1 MKIALS
7 ITIIIGSLI
16 TNVYAQWKVI
26 AIKPNSQVYVGDQ
39 LLKKGQ
45 EIKHTDKIRF
55 TKADQYVRIYE
66 VGKLPFTLKPGGGK
80 KGLSNELEGQAF
92 AMRVIKKRSLI
103 VRGIQPEQFTPYII
117 MNNTAAKLWCT
128 GTSMNAVDPLKK
140 PRKLLFL
147 EKGKLYFSYKFKSF
161 AQEVTFFYVY
171 KYKGKRVVKPIIF
184 ENKPDYKLLKFNP
197 SIYKVGGQQIPAD
210 ETSGGGLF
218 YRLRGERPLPLSRFK
233 PYVVPKIP
241 TVFKQEVKE
250 LLSIL
255 KKEMGKNYQ
264 SQLAKNLKTAS
275 DKQIALIIDLERF
288 RQIMDFT
295 DVFFDARP
303 DFNSLK
309 EWLTKN
315 FPKLQLPKESN

>member
-1 MKIALS
+1 MKHLPLLLIISWLIPLS
-7 ITIIIGSLI
+7 SF
-16 TNVYAQWKVI
+16 AQWKVI
-26 AIKPNSQVYVGDQ
+26 AIKPNSKVYVGDQ

-55 TKADQYVRIYE
+55 TKGDQYIRIYE
-66 VGKLPFTLKPGGGK
+66 AGKMPFTLKPGGGK
-80 KGLSNELEGQAF
+80 KGLSNELQGQAF
-92 AMRVIKKRSLI
+92 AMRVVKKRSLI

-128 GTSMNAVDPLKK
+128 GASMNAVDPLKK

-147 EKGKLYFSYKFKSF
+147 EKGKLYFSYKFRSF
-161 AQEVTFFYVY
+161 DQEVTFFYVY
-171 KYKGKRVVKPIIF
+171 KYQGKRVIKPIIF
-184 ENKPDYKLLKFNP
+184 DNKPDYKLLKFDA
-197 SIYKVGGQQIPAD
+197 SVYKVGGKQITAD
-210 ETSGGGLF
+210 ETSDGGLF
-218 YRLRGERPLPLSRFK
+218 YRPKGERPSPLSRFK
-233 PYVVPKIP
+233 PYVVPKVP
-241 TVFKQEVKE
+241 SVFKQEMKE
-250 LLSIL
+250 LLEIL